1 MRAHIN
7 PLNNTPFPYP
17 LNPNYVN
24 WKAHYPMFFGGSQ
37 QENETVYCN
46 TVEHPSLYDTVQP
59 QHEKQVE
66 IIDVGCGF
74 GGLLFT
80 LSSTF
85 PNQLIFGLEIRD
97 KLVNYVGEKIRGMR
111 IKNPGQYNNI
121 SVVRTNSMRHLS
133 QYLRKGS
140 LLKIFICFADPHF
153 KAKNFRRRIINTGF
167 LSEYAYLLKPKGRLY
182 CITDVQ

>member
-1 MRAHIN
+1 
-7 PLNNTPFPYP
+7 
-17 LNPNYVN
+17 
-24 WKAHYPMFFGGSQ
+24 
-37 QENETVYCN
+37 
-46 TVEHPSLYDTVQP
+46 
-59 QHEKQVE
+59 VE

-80 LSSTF
+80 LSTTF
-85 PNQLIFGLEIRD
+85 PLNLIFGLEIRD
-97 KLVNYVGEKIRGMR
+97 KLVNFVGEKIRGMR
-111 IKNPGQYNNI
+111 IKHPDQYGN
-121 SVVRTNSMRHLS
+121 MRHLC
-133 QYLRKGS
+133 QYLRRGS